1 MFYPAAAFN
10 QNIGGWN
17 TASVSSMQSKST
29 RVVLVCPVLFVWFCR
44 TMRERLS
51 AEAAVQSNRMISAAE
66 ERVRKLVGATMT
78 VLSLLSFY
86 VHQDLAYLGAR

>member
-1 MFYPAAAFN
+1 M
-10 QNIGGWN
+10 
-17 TASVSSMQSKST
+17 SKSGQNP
-29 RVVLVCPVLFVWFCR
+29 RVKTIG